1 MYTKVINPAK
11 HGKAAFSNTGSCSAL
26 VNYLNKENREFQLVD
41 NELFFDQ
48 YRNNVTSKEVLNAI
62 DSNHKGLKR
71 NTPKFHSLVIA
82 PTVQELYHIRQSTE
96 NMKEYTRVVMEE
108 YAKNFNLANGKQ
120 LSSDNLVWFAKLE
133 RMRKGELTAGSM
145 HVHIIASARDR
156 SQSITLNPNVNNR
169 NRFNRVRFS
178 MNSERAF
185 DKMFGFK
192 RKESLLLNHQILRY
206 GSFSEKLGLY
216 QEKMKHREA
225 KEAIHNIVSIFQ
237 GLDYGNEQD
246 NTRKRRR
253 KR

>member
-11 HGKAAFSNTGSCSAL
+11 HGKVAFSNTGSCAAL

-48 YRNNVTSKEVLNAI
+48 YRNNVTSKEVLEAI
-62 DSNHKGLKR
+62 DNNHKGLKR

-96 NMKEYTRVVMEE
+96 NMKEYTRAVMDE
-108 YAKNFNLANGKQ
+108 YARNFNLANGKQ
-120 LSSDNLVWFAKLE
+120 LSSDDLVWFAKLE
-133 RMRKGELTAGSM
+133 RMRKGELTTGSM
-145 HVHIIASARDR
+145 HIHIIVSARDK
-156 SQSITLNPNVNNR
+156 SQSVTLNPNINKR
-169 NRFNRVRFS
+169 NRFNRMRFS

-192 RKESLLLNHQILRY
+192 RKESLLLNHQVFRY
-206 GSFSEKLGLY
+206 GSFSEKLSLY
-216 QEKMKHREA
+216 QENLKHQEV
-225 KEAIHNIVSIFQ
+225 KEVINNIVGIFQ
-237 GLDYGNEQD
+237 GLDYGNEQ
-246 NTRKRRR
+246 NNASRRRR

>member
-11 HGKAAFSNTGSCSAL
+11 HGKAAFSNTGSCAAL
-26 VNYLNKENREFQLVD
+26 VNYLNKENRESLLVD

-48 YRNNVTSKEVLNAI
+48 YRNNVTSKEVLEAI

-96 NMKEYTRVVMEE
+96 NMKEYTRAIMEE

-120 LSSDNLVWFAKLE
+120 LSSDDLVWFAKLE

-145 HVHIIASARDR
+145 HVHIIVSARDK
-156 SQSITLNPNVNNR
+156 SQSITLNPNINNR

-178 MNSERAF
+178 INSERTF

-192 RKESLLLNHQILRY
+192 RKESLLLNHQIFKY
-206 GSFSEKLGLY
+206 GSFSEKLSLY
-216 QEKMKHREA
+216 QENMKHREV

>member
-11 HGKAAFSNTGSCSAL
+11 HGKVAFSNTGSCAAL
-26 VNYLNKENREFQLVD
+26 VNYLNKENKESLLVD

-48 YRNNVTSKEVLNAI
+48 YRNNVTSSEVLQAI

-96 NMKEYTRVVMEE
+96 NMKEYTRAVMEE

-120 LSSDNLVWFAKLE
+120 LSSDDLVWFAKLE

-145 HVHIIASARDR
+145 HIHIIVSARDR
-156 SQSITLNPNVNNR
+156 SQSITLNPNINNR
-169 NRFNRVRFS
+169 NRFNRVQFS

-185 DKMFGFK
+185 DKMFEFQ
-192 RKESLLLNHQILRY
+192 RKESLLLNHQIFRY
-206 GSFSEKLGLY
+206 GSFSEKLNLY
-216 QEKMKHREA
+216 QENLRYQEA
-225 KEAIHNIVSIFQ
+225 KEAILNVVGIFQ

-246 NTRKRRR
+246 NSKKRKR

>member
-11 HGKAAFSNTGSCSAL
+11 HGKVAFSNTGSCAAL

-48 YRNNVTSKEVLNAI
+48 YRNNVTSKEVLEAI
-62 DSNHKGLKR
+62 DNNHKGLKR

-96 NMKEYTRVVMEE
+96 NMKEYTRAVMEE

-145 HVHIIASARDR
+145 HVHIIVSARDK
-156 SQSITLNPNVNNR
+156 SQSVTLNPNINNR
-169 NRFNRVRFS
+169 NRFNRVQFS

-185 DKMFGFK
+185 DKMFEFK
-192 RKESLLLNHQILRY
+192 RKESLLLNHQVFRY
-206 GSFSEKLGLY
+206 GSFSEKLSLY
-216 QEKMKHREA
+216 QENLKHREI
-225 KEAIHNIVSIFQ
+225 KNAIDNIVSVFQ
-237 GLDYGNEQD
+237 GLDYENEQD
-246 NTRKRRR
+246 NARKRRR

>member
-11 HGKAAFSNTGSCSAL
+11 HGKAAFSNAGSCAAL
-26 VNYLNKENREFQLVD
+26 VYYLNKENREFQLVD
-41 NELFFDQ
+41 NELFFNQ
-48 YRNNVTSKEVLNAI
+48 YRNNVTSKEVLEAI

-82 PTVQELYHIRQSTE
+82 PTVQELYQIQQSTE
-96 NMKEYTRVVMEE
+96 NMKEYTLAVMHE
-108 YAKNFNLANGKQ
+108 YARNFNLANGKQ
-120 LSSDNLVWFAKLE
+120 LSSDDLVWFAKLE
-133 RMRKGELTAGSM
+133 RMRKSELTAGSM
-145 HVHIIASARDR
+145 HIHIIVSARDK

-169 NRFNRVRFS
+169 NRFNRVQFS

-192 RKESLLLNHQILRY
+192 RKESLLFNHQVFKY
-206 GSFSEKLGLY
+206 GSFSEKLSLY
-216 QEKMKHREA
+216 QENLKHQEV
-225 KEAIHNIVSIFQ
+225 KEAIHNIVSVFQ

-246 NTRKRRR
+246 NSKKRKR

>member
-11 HGKAAFSNTGSCSAL
+11 HGKAAFSNTGSCAAL
-26 VNYLNKENREFQLVD
+26 VNYLNKENRESLLVD

-48 YRNNVTSKEVLNAI
+48 YRNNVTSSEVLQAI

-96 NMKEYTRVVMEE
+96 NMKEYTRAVMEE

-120 LSSDNLVWFAKLE
+120 LSSDDLVWFAKLE

-145 HVHIIASARDR
+145 HIHIIVSARDR
-156 SQSITLNPNVNNR
+156 SQSITLNPNINNR
-169 NRFNRVRFS
+169 NRFNRVQFS
-178 MNSERAF
+178 INSERVF
-185 DKMFGFK
+185 DKMFEFQ
-192 RKESLLLNHQILRY
+192 RKESLLLNHQVFKY
-206 GSFSEKLGLY
+206 GSFSQKLCLY
-216 QEKMKHREA
+216 QENLKHREA
-225 KEAIHNIVSIFQ
+225 KEAIHNIVGIFQ

-246 NTRKRRR
+246 NSRKRKR

>member
-1 MYTKVINPAK
+1 MYTKVINPTK
-11 HGKAAFSNTGSCSAL
+11 HGKAAFSNTGSCAAL

-48 YRNNVTSKEVLNAI
+48 YRNNVTSKEVLEAI

-96 NMKEYTRVVMEE
+96 NMKEYTRAVMEE

-120 LSSDNLVWFAKLE
+120 LSSDDLVWFAKLE

-145 HVHIIASARDR
+145 HIHIIVSARDKN
-156 SQSITLNPNVNNR
+156 QSITLNPNINNR
-169 NRFNRVRFS
+169 NRFNRVQFS
-178 MNSERAF
+178 INSEKAF
-185 DKMFGFK
+185 DKMFGFS
-192 RKESLLLNHQILRY
+192 RKESLLLNHQVFRY
-206 GSFSEKLGLY
+206 GSFSQKLSLY
-216 QEKMKHREA
+216 QKNLKHREA

-237 GLDYGNEQD
+237 GLDYGYEQD
-246 NTRKRRR
+246 NARKRRR
-253 KR
+253 KI

>member
-11 HGKAAFSNTGSCSAL
+11 HGKVAFSNTGSCAAM

-48 YRNNVTSKEVLNAI
+48 YRNNVTSKEVLEAI
-62 DSNHKGLKR
+62 DNNHKGLKR

-82 PTVQELYHIRQSTE
+82 PTVQELYHIRQCTE
-96 NMKEYTRVVMEE
+96 NMKEYTRAVMEE
-108 YAKNFNLANGKQ
+108 YAKNFNLANGRQ
-120 LSSDNLVWFAKLE
+120 LSSEDLVWFAKLE

-145 HVHIIASARDR
+145 HIHIIVSARDK
-156 SQSITLNPNVNNR
+156 SQSITLNPNINNR
-169 NRFNRVRFS
+169 NRFNRVKFS

-192 RKESLLLNHQILRY
+192 RKESLLFNYQIFRC
-206 GSFSEKLGLY
+206 GSFSEKLSLY
-216 QEKMKHREA
+216 QENMKYREA
-225 KEAIHNIVSIFQ
+225 KEAIHNIIGIFQ
-237 GLDYGNEQD
+237 GLGYGNEQD
-246 NTRKRRR
+246 NARKRRR